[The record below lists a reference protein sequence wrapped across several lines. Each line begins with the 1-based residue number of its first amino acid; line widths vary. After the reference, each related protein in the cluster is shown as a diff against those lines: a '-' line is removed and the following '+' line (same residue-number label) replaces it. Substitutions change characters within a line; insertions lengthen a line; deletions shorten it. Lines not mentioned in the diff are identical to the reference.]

1 MSENIENKI
10 VNVSTQRQ
18 RKTKLDNEYK
28 EKIKEYNEN
37 KKKIDKE
44 KKKKYRERNKE
55 KLKEKDK
62 IYKEQNREKIKEEK
76 QEYREKIKLK

>member
-28 EKIKEYNEN
+28 QKN
-37 KKKIDKE
+37 
-44 KKKKYRERNKE
+44 
-55 KLKEKDK
+55 
-62 IYKEQNREKIKEEK
+62 
-76 QEYREKIKLK
+76 